1 MAKDKK
7 AEKQYNSPHILSY
20 IIEIDRAIRNG
31 EYPNCNKLNKENGWG
46 LSRSTLGRYINV
58 LRDDFG
64 APVEYDF
71 QKNGYYYTDNTF
83 FIQQVML
90 KEGELLTLSTILPLL
105 EQYKNTPLEESY
117 RNLMNKLIQ
126 MLPDSITVD
135 SALINNEVHFISDPI
150 TKLEDGVFEKVLKA
164 TKSQMTLEME
174 YKTAQNKHY
183 EVRRFDP
190 YHMICQKGSWYV
202 LGYSYHAEAIR
213 LYAMPRIRNCKI
225 TKDKFKIPKDFKLS
239 DHIDVQMGA
248 WGNSGEKYKVE
259 IEFVKGLKTYV
270 MERTWHKGQ
279 TLRENK
285 DGSVYLSFETNQL
298 SQVVAWVMSFTG
310 GAKVLNPP
318 ELRNKVIDAARE
330 ILEQQRK
337 LCQINVSGE

>member
-1 MAKDKK
+1 MPQKK
-7 AEKQYNSPHILSY
+7 TIQRNPTHIFSY
-20 IIEIDRAIRNG
+20 IFQIDKDIRNG
-31 EYPNCNKLNKENGWG
+31 DYPNANKLNKEHGWN
-46 LSRSTLGRYINV
+46 LSRSTFGRYINI
-58 LRDDFG
+58 LRDDYG
-64 APVEYDF
+64 APVEFDYK
-71 QKNGYYYTDNTF
+71 KNGYYYTDNTF

-117 RNLMNKLIQ
+117 RNLMNKLIE
-126 MLPDSITVD
+126 MMPENITVD

-150 TKLEDGVFEKVLKA
+150 TKLEDGVFENVLKA
-164 TKSQMTLEME
+164 TKTQMTLEME
-174 YKTAQNKHY
+174 YKTAQNKDY

-190 YHMICQKGSWYV
+190 YHIICQKGSWYV

-225 TKDKFKIPKDFKLS
+225 TKEKFKIPKDFKLS

-248 WGNSGEKYKVE
+248 WGNSGEKFKVE
-259 IEFVKGLKTYV
+259 IEFVKGLKTFV

-298 SQVVAWVMSFTG
+298 SQTASWVMSFTG

-318 ELRNKVIDAARE
+318 ELKEEVRNAAER
-330 ILEQQRK
+330 ILK
-337 LCQINVSGE
+337 NS

>member
-1 MAKDKK
+1 MAQKK
-7 AEKQYNSPHILSY
+7 KNEPKNNSFHTLNY
-20 IIEIDRAIRNG
+20 LMKIDQSIRNG
-31 EYPNCNKLNKENGWG
+31 DYPNANKLNKILGTQF
-46 LSRSTLGRYINV
+46 SRSTFGRYIRT
-58 LRDDFG
+58 LQDDYG
-64 APVEYDF
+64 APVEFDF
-71 QKNGYYYTDNTF
+71 MKNGYYYTDNTF

-105 EQYKNTPLEESY
+105 EQYKNTPMEESY
-117 RNLMNKLIQ
+117 RNLMSKLIE

-150 TKLEDGVFEKVLKA
+150 TKLEDGVFENVLKA
-164 TKSQMTLEME
+164 TKMHKTLEME
-174 YKTAQNKHY
+174 YKTAQNKDY
-183 EVRRFDP
+183 EIRRFDP

-202 LGYSYHAEAIR
+202 LGYSYHAESIR

-225 TKDKFKIPKDFKLS
+225 TNDKFSIPKDFKLEQ
-239 DHIDVQMGA
+239 HIDVQMGA
-248 WGNSGEKYKVE
+248 WGNSGEKFKVE

-279 TLRENK
+279 AIKENK

-298 SQVVAWVMSFTG
+298 GQVVAWVMSFTG

-318 ELRNKVIDAARE
+318 ELKKRVTDAARE
-330 ILEQQRK
+330 ILK
-337 LCQINVSGE
+337 NS

>member
-1 MAKDKK
+1 MAQKK
-7 AEKQYNSPHILSY
+7 KNEPKNNSFHTLNY
-20 IIEIDRAIRNG
+20 LMKIDQSIRNG
-31 EYPNCNKLNKENGWG
+31 DYPNANKLNKILGTQF
-46 LSRSTLGRYINV
+46 SRSTFGRYIRT
-58 LRDDFG
+58 LQDDYG
-64 APVEYDF
+64 APVEFDF
-71 QKNGYYYTDNTF
+71 MKNGYYYTDNTF

-105 EQYKNTPLEESY
+105 EQYKNTPMEESY
-117 RNLMNKLIQ
+117 RNLMSKLIE

-150 TKLEDGVFEKVLKA
+150 TKLEDGVFENVLKA
-164 TKSQMTLEME
+164 TKMHKTLEME
-174 YKTAQNKHY
+174 YKTAQNKDY
-183 EVRRFDP
+183 EIRRFDP

-202 LGYSYHAEAIR
+202 LGYSYHAESIR

-225 TKDKFKIPKDFKLS
+225 TNDKFSIPKDFKLEQ
-239 DHIDVQMGA
+239 HIDVQMGA
-248 WGNSGEKYKVE
+248 WGNSGEKFKVE

-279 TLRENK
+279 TIKENK

-298 SQVVAWVMSFTG
+298 GQVVAWVMSFTG

-318 ELRNKVIDAARE
+318 ELKKRVTDAARE
-330 ILEQQRK
+330 ILK
-337 LCQINVSGE
+337 NS

>member
-1 MAKDKK
+1 MAQTKK
-7 AEKQYNSPHILSY
+7 TVKRNATHILSY
-20 IIEIDRAIRNG
+20 IFQIDKDIRNG
-31 EYPNCNKLNKENGWG
+31 DYPNANKLNKVHGWN
-46 LSRSTLGRYINV
+46 LSRSTFGRYINI
-58 LRDDFG
+58 LRDDYG

-105 EQYKNTPLEESY
+105 EQYKNTPLEKSY
-117 RNLMNKLIQ
+117 RDLMEKLIQ
-126 MLPDSITVD
+126 MLPETITID

-150 TKLEDGVFEKVLKA
+150 TTLEKGVFENVLKA
-164 TKSQMTLEME
+164 TKMHCTLKLE
-174 YKTAQNKHY
+174 YKTAYNKDY
-183 EVRRFDP
+183 EVRHFDP
-190 YHMICQKGSWYV
+190 YHIICQKGSWYV
-202 LGYSYHAEAIR
+202 LGYSHHSDAIR

-225 TKDKFKIPKDFKLS
+225 TKDKFKISKDFKLEQHL
-239 DHIDVQMGA
+239 DEEMGVF
-248 WGNSGEKYKVE
+248 GNSGENFKVE

-285 DGSVYLSFETNQL
+285 DGTVYLSFETNKIDQTVSWIL
-298 SQVVAWVMSFTG
+298 SFAG

-318 ELRNKVIDAARE
+318 VLRESVQDAARK
-330 ILEQQRK
+330 ILGNE
-337 LCQINVSGE
+337 

>member
-1 MAKDKK
+1 MAQKK
-7 AEKQYNSPHILSY
+7 KNEPKNNSFHTLNY
-20 IIEIDRAIRNG
+20 LMKIDQSIRNG
-31 EYPNCNKLNKENGWG
+31 EYPNANKLNKILGTKF
-46 LSRSTLGRYINV
+46 SRSTFGRYIRT
-58 LRDDFG
+58 LRDDYE
-64 APVEYDF
+64 APVEFDY

-105 EQYKNTPLEESY
+105 EQYKNTPMEESY
-117 RNLMNKLIQ
+117 RKLMSKLIE

-150 TKLEDGVFEKVLKA
+150 TKLEDGVFENVLKA
-164 TKSQMTLEME
+164 TKMHKTLEME
-174 YKTAQNKHY
+174 YKTAQNKDY
-183 EVRRFDP
+183 EIRRFDP
-190 YHMICQKGSWYV
+190 YHIICQKGSWYV

-248 WGNSGEKYKVE
+248 WGNSGEKFKVE
-259 IEFVKGLKTYV
+259 IEFSKGLKTYV

-279 TLRENK
+279 TIKENK

-298 SQVVAWVMSFTG
+298 GQTASWIMSFTG

-318 ELRNKVIDAARE
+318 ELRVLVKEAAAR
-330 ILEQQRK
+330 ILKQY
-337 LCQINVSGE
+337 

>member
-1 MAKDKK
+1 MAQKK
-7 AEKQYNSPHILSY
+7 KNEPKNNSFHTLNY
-20 IIEIDRAIRNG
+20 LMKIDQSIRNG
-31 EYPNCNKLNKENGWG
+31 EYPNANKLNKMLGTKF
-46 LSRSTLGRYINV
+46 SRSTFGRYIRT
-58 LRDDFG
+58 LRDDYE
-64 APVEYDF
+64 APVEFDY

-83 FIQQVML
+83 FIKQVML

-105 EQYKNTPLEESY
+105 EQYKNTPMEESF
-117 RNLMNKLIQ
+117 RKLMSKLIE

-150 TKLEDGVFEKVLKA
+150 TKLEDGVFENVLKA
-164 TKSQMTLEME
+164 TKTQMTLEME
-174 YKTAQNKHY
+174 YKTAQNKDY

-248 WGNSGEKYKVE
+248 WGNSGEKFKVE
-259 IEFVKGLKTYV
+259 IEFSKGLKTYV

-279 TLRENK
+279 TIKENK

-298 SQVVAWVMSFTG
+298 GQTASWIMSFTG

-318 ELRNKVIDAARE
+318 ELRVLVKEAAAR
-330 ILEQQRK
+330 ILKQY
-337 LCQINVSGE
+337 

>member
-1 MAKDKK
+1 MAQKK
-7 AEKQYNSPHILSY
+7 KNEPKNNSFHTLNY
-20 IIEIDRAIRNG
+20 LMKIDQSIRNG
-31 EYPNCNKLNKENGWG
+31 EYPNANKLNKILGTQF
-46 LSRSTLGRYINV
+46 SRSTFGRYIRT
-58 LRDDFG
+58 LRDDYG
-64 APVEYDF
+64 APVEFDY

-105 EQYKNTPLEESY
+105 EQYKNTPMEESY
-117 RNLMNKLIQ
+117 RNLMSKLIE

-150 TKLEDGVFEKVLKA
+150 TKLEDGVFENVLKA
-164 TKSQMTLEME
+164 TKMHKTLEME
-174 YKTAQNKHY
+174 YKTAQNKDY
-183 EVRRFDP
+183 EIRRFDP

-225 TKDKFKIPKDFKLS
+225 TNDKFSIPKDFKLEQ
-239 DHIDVQMGA
+239 HIDVQMGA
-248 WGNSGEKYKVE
+248 WGNSGEKFKVE

-279 TLRENK
+279 TIKENK

-298 SQVVAWVMSFTG
+298 GQVVAWVMSFTG

-318 ELRNKVIDAARE
+318 ELKKRVADAARE
-330 ILEQQRK
+330 ILK
-337 LCQINVSGE
+337 NS